1 MWLSF
6 AKTTREQKEAGDFL
20 IERRVQTTESALTLF
35 GTSNIVS
42 NRIASQFYGW
52 SFLAHFLQETS

>member
-1 MWLSF
+1 MWLSI
-6 AKTTREQKEAGDFL
+6 AKTTREQKEAGDFW
-20 IERRVQTTESALTLF
+20 IERLQTTESELTLF
-35 GTSNIVS
+35 GTSNFVS